1 VNYFWTNL
9 FEYAKERR
17 NAMLFLVSFALL
29 PLVLLLGFFGWQA
42 AAALDLAAHWPLAL
56 PGIGLIAFALA
67 RFRVRKQ
74 RLRRLRR
81 LNRYKSSPLS
91 RDEKAKARSKLIRT
105 KS

>member
-29 PLVLLLGFFGWQA
+29 PLVLLLGFFGWKA

-67 RFRVRKQ
+67 RFRVRQ
-74 RLRRLRR
+74 RRLRR
-81 LNRYKSSPLS
+81 LNRYKSTPLS
-91 RDEKAKARSKLIRT
+91 RDEKTKARSKLIRT
-105 KS
+105 KA